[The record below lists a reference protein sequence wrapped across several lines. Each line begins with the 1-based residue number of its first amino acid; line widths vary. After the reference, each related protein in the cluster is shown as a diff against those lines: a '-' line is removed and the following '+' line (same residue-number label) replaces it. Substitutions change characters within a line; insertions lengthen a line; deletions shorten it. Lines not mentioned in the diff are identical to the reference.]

1 MDMDHSSLVAG
12 TAVLDWAVLPLPSL
26 VEAAAARMAGN
37 NTVSSTAVGV
47 TEAVG
52 TVAVDWA
59 SWGLWQAAS

>member
-26 VEAAAARMAGN
+26 VEAAVARMAGN
-37 NTVSSTAVGV
+37 NTGSSTAVEV
-47 TEAVG
+47 TETAG

-59 SWGLWQAAS
+59 S